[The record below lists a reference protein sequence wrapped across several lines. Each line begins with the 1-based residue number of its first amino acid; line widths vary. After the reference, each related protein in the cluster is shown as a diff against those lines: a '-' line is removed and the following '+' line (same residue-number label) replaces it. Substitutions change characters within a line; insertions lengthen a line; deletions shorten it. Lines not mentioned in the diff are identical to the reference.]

1 MTDKDLFFR
10 FYCVRPTEKLYRN
23 YTITG
28 RKPALVL
35 LSASLRLCSVS
46 RRMAQCSLVK
56 GLCNKGLCLPAVC
69 KYLAV
74 ELQGRLEETGKVKD
88 YIVTLVYATRDPER
102 FNLKLKH
109 YIENGAS
116 PRATINLTLAA
127 KASAFLA
134 GRGFVTPQDVKTLAM
149 DVLRHRV
156 AVTYE
161 AEAENV
167 TSEDLVKTILDNIPV
182 P

>member
-1 MTDKDLFFR
+1 MLKVVVGHPTIEEERAILDLAAR
-10 FYCVRPTEKLYRN
+10 IGPRTEVNPVVHAEDIIK
-23 YTITG
+23 
-28 RKPALVL
+28 A
-35 LSASLRLCSVS
+35 
-46 RRMAQCSLVK
+46 RRVV
-56 GLCNKGLCLPAVC
+56 NDI
-69 KYLAV
+69 
-74 ELQGRLEETGKVKD
+74 RIDDRVKD

-102 FNLKLKH
+102 FNFKLKH

-127 KASAFLA
+127 KAAAFLA

-167 TSEDLVKTILDNIPV
+167 TSESIVKTILDNVPV